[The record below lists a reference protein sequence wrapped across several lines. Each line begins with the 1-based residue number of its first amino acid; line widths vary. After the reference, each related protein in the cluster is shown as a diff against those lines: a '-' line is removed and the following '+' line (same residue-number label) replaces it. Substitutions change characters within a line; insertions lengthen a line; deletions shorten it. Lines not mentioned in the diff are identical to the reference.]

1 MKLLNRSLQYLS
13 LSMLLIVS
21 IWSVVFYLDMMDEIY
36 DSIDDGLDNYK
47 LLIQNKA
54 EQDST
59 VLLKNTFDESNYA
72 IRPLSESAAFKI
84 YDVYKD
90 TLIYMPFEEDMEPVR
105 LLTSAFE
112 HKGKYYELKI
122 ISSMVEEDDLMKS
135 LLQHMVW
142 LYILLIISIIII
154 NNVVLKKLWR
164 PFHNLLQQFKNF
176 RLGKDSGLKDIK
188 TNINEFT
195 ELQIAGQALVS
206 HSVEAYNRQKQFT
219 ENAAHELQTPL
230 AILSGKIELL
240 LERDTLSDQD
250 AETLSEVLHIS
261 ERMNQ
266 LNKSLL
272 LLSKIENKQ
281 FYNNQDIS
289 LTELVSQL
297 VNEFEDFVEFKNL
310 NIDIR
315 ESGDAH
321 LHMDAVLAGILVS
334 NLLRNALFHNI
345 EHGEIILEINKN
357 KLRICNT
364 SASDELNENEIFNR
378 FYKSDAGRQGTGLG
392 LAIVK
397 AIVQLY
403 GFKITYAYKNAM
415 HCFEITFR

>member
-13 LSMLLIVS
+13 ISMLLIVS

-47 LLIQNKA
+47 MLILNKA
-54 EQDST
+54 GQDST

-72 IRPLSESAAFKI
+72 IRLVRESAAFKI
-84 YDVYKD
+84 YDTYKD
-90 TLIYMPFEEDMEPVR
+90 TMIYMPFEEDTEPVR
-105 LLTSAFE
+105 LLTTAFE
-112 HKGKYYELKI
+112 QRGKYYELKV

-142 LYILLIISIIII
+142 LYVLLIISIVII

-176 RLGKDSGLKDIK
+176 RLGKDSGLTDVK
-188 TNINEFT
+188 TNINEFA
-195 ELQIAGQALVS
+195 ELQIAGQTLIS

-230 AILSGKIELL
+230 AIISGKIELL
-240 LERDTLSDQD
+240 LERNTLRDQD
-250 AETLSEVLHIS
+250 AESLAEVLHIS

-289 LTELVSQL
+289 LTELVRQL
-297 VNEFEDFVEFKNL
+297 VNEFEDFAKYKNIS
-310 NIDIR
+310 IDIR

-321 LHMDAVLAGILVS
+321 LHMDTVLAGILVS

-345 EHGEIILEINKN
+345 EHGEIILEINEN
-357 KLRICNT
+357 KLHICNT
-364 SASDELNENEIFNR
+364 SASDELNENEVFNR
-378 FYKSDAGRQGTGLG
+378 FYKSDASRQGTGLG

>member
-47 LLIQNKA
+47 LLILNKA

-90 TLIYMPFEEDMEPVR
+90 TMIYMPFEEDMEPVR

-112 HKGKYYELKI
+112 LKGNYFELKVI
-122 ISSMVEEDDLMKS
+122 TSMVEEDDLMKS

-142 LYILLIISIIII
+142 LYILLIVSIIII

-164 PFHNLLQQFKNF
+164 PFYNLLQQFKDF
-176 RLGKDSGLKDIK
+176 RLGKDSGLTEVK
-188 TNINEFT
+188 TNINEFAG
-195 ELQIAGQALVS
+195 LQIAGQALIS

-230 AILSGKIELL
+230 AIISGKIELL

-281 FYNNQDIS
+281 FFDNQDIS
-289 LTELVSQL
+289 LTKLVKQGMD
-297 VNEFEDFVEFKNL
+297 EFEDFMEFKNL
-310 NIDIR
+310 SLDIR
-315 ESGDAH
+315 ESGEAH
-321 LHMDAVLAGILVS
+321 LHMDVVLAGVLVS

-345 EHGEIILEINKN
+345 EHGKVIVEINTN
-357 KLRICNT
+357 KFSICNS
-364 SASDELNENEIFNR
+364 SALDKLNENEIFNR
-378 FYKSDAGRQGTGLG
+378 FYKSNAGRQGTGLG

-403 GFKITYAYKNAM
+403 GFKIVYSYKNHL

>member
-54 EQDST
+54 ELDST
-59 VLLKNTFDESNYA
+59 VLLKNSFDESNYA

-90 TLIYMPFEEDMEPVR
+90 TLIYMPFEEDTEPVR

-135 LLQHMVW
+135 LLKHMVW
-142 LYILLIISIIII
+142 LYILLIISIVII

-176 RLGKDSGLKDIK
+176 RLGKDSGLTDVK
-188 TNINEFT
+188 TNINEFA
-195 ELQIAGQALVS
+195 ELQIAGQTLIN
-206 HSVEAYNRQKQFT
+206 HTVEAYNRQKQFT

-230 AILSGKIELL
+230 SIISGKIELL
-240 LERDTLSDQD
+240 LERNTLSDQD

-261 ERMNQ
+261 ERMNH

-289 LTELVSQL
+289 LTELVRQL
-297 VNEFEDFVEFKNL
+297 VNEFEDFAKYKNIS
-310 NIDIR
+310 IDIR

-334 NLLRNALFHNI
+334 NLLRNAMFHNI

-364 SASDELNENEIFNR
+364 TASDELNENEIFNR

-392 LAIVK
+392 LSIVK

-403 GFKITYAYKNAM
+403 GYKITYAYKNAM

>member
-1 MKLLNRSLQYLS
+1 
-13 LSMLLIVS
+13 
-21 IWSVVFYLDMMDEIY
+21 
-36 DSIDDGLDNYK
+36 
-47 LLIQNKA
+47 
-54 EQDST
+54 
-59 VLLKNTFDESNYA
+59 
-72 IRPLSESAAFKI
+72 
-84 YDVYKD
+84 
-90 TLIYMPFEEDMEPVR
+90 
-105 LLTSAFE
+105 
-112 HKGKYYELKI
+112 
-122 ISSMVEEDDLMKS
+122 
-135 LLQHMVW
+135 
-142 LYILLIISIIII
+142 
-154 NNVVLKKLWR
+154 
-164 PFHNLLQQFKNF
+164 
-176 RLGKDSGLKDIK
+176 
-188 TNINEFT
+188 
-195 ELQIAGQALVS
+195 
-206 HSVEAYNRQKQFT
+206 
-219 ENAAHELQTPL
+219 
-230 AILSGKIELL
+230 
-240 LERDTLSDQD
+240 
-250 AETLSEVLHIS
+250 
-261 ERMNQ
+261 
-266 LNKSLL
+266 
-272 LLSKIENKQ
+272 
-281 FYNNQDIS
+281 
-289 LTELVSQL
+289 